1 MSATVALP
9 ADAVLSF
16 PPLQYSGRG
25 IGRRSARAAV
35 RKDDAERE
43 PKKSPSEAAAHA
55 ELIVAIANQQDR
67 AAFKSLFEFYAP
79 RIKTWL
85 IRRGAAPDLAE
96 ETAQDALLT
105 IWKKAALFDPNR
117 ATPAAWIFTI
127 ARNLRIDKARRDNR
141 ERLNAVYELQIVDEA
156 ERPDDILD
164 ADEAG
169 ERVRAALGVLSA
181 EQMRVVQLSFF
192 EGRAHNDIA
201 LALNIPLGTVKSRL
215 RLAMRTLRQRLGDL
229 R

>member
-1 MSATVALP
+1 
-9 ADAVLSF
+9 
-16 PPLQYSGRG
+16 
-25 IGRRSARAAV
+25 V

-105 IWKKAALFDPNR
+105 IWKKAAQFDPNR

-169 ERVRAALGVLSA
+169 ERIRAALGVLSA

-201 LALNIPLGTVKSRL
+201 QALNIPLGTVKSRL

>member
-1 MSATVALP
+1 MPATVASP

-16 PPLQYSGRG
+16 LPLQYSGRET
-25 IGRRSARAAV
+25 GRRVARAVV

-43 PKKSPSEAAAHA
+43 PKPTSESAVHAA
-55 ELIVAIANQQDR
+55 LIVAIARRQDR
-67 AAFKSLFEFYAP
+67 TAFKSLFEFYAP

-105 IWKKAALFDPNR
+105 IWKKAALFDPHR
-117 ATPAAWIFTI
+117 ATAAAWIFTI

-141 ERLNAVYELQIVDEA
+141 ERLNAVYELQNTDEA
-156 ERPDDILD
+156 ERPDEIFD

-169 ERVRAALGVLSA
+169 ERVRAALAVLSA

-192 EGRAHNDIA
+192 EGRAHGDIA
-201 LALNIPLGTVKSRL
+201 RALNIPLGTVKSRL
-215 RLAMRTLRQRLGDL
+215 RLAMRTLRQKLGDL